1 MTWPAF
7 SLGVWG
13 YPERMDPR
21 VPPGQFVTERFPIL
35 TYGETPK
42 VAKEAWRLEVTGLV
56 ETPLVL
62 TYEDL
67 LARPQV
73 ELTRDFHCV
82 TRWSRL
88 DVTWKG
94 VRTRDLLEE
103 ARPRPEAVAA
113 LVESYGGYTTNLL
126 LEDLLR
132 EDVLLAHTLFG
143 KPLPRKGEA
152 PSASSCPTSTPGRAP
167 SGCAASCFW
176 TTWSSASGSGWAT
189 TGGGTPGRRSASRRG
204 RSPPTGSG
212 LRRAT
217 NLGVKMLGRGEGMRL
232 EEARIAVDEALSAYR
247 RCVEAEVEEYG
258 PEYERVTFMEYEAP
272 APDPCAEAFLR
283 LVEAVRAYEAAGEA
297 GRTWTWAGSGNGSTR
312 PWTRG
317 RPRGFLPRSS
327 RLPENRA
334 RRGGLGP
341 RGRRSPPPP
350 GGGRRSRGRARCRAP
365 GPS

>member
-35 TYGETPK
+35 TYGETPRSPRRRG
-42 VAKEAWRLEVTGLV
+42 ASEVTGLV

-143 KPLPRKGEA
+143 KPLP
-152 PSASSCPTSTPGRAP
+152 
-167 SGCAASCFW
+167 
-176 TTWSSASGSGWAT
+176 
-189 TGGGTPGRRSASRRG
+189 
-204 RSPPTGSG
+204 
-212 LRRAT
+212 
-217 NLGVKMLGRGEGMRL
+217 
-232 EEARIAVDEALSAYR
+232 
-247 RCVEAEVEEYG
+247 
-258 PEYERVTFMEYEAP
+258 PE
-272 APDPCAEAFLR
+272 
-283 LVEAVRAYEAAGEA
+283 
-297 GRTWTWAGSGNGSTR
+297 
-312 PWTRG
+312 RG
-317 RPRGFLPRSS
+317 RPRPPPRAPPLRLEERQVGAPHRAFGPPGARLLGAAGLPLAGGPLEGGA
-327 RLPENRA
+327 LP
-334 RRGGLGP
+334 GGAGP
-341 RGRRSPPPP
+341 RPPDPVCGAQQTWALKCWGEVRACAWKRPGSPWTRPFPPTAAAWRR
-350 GGGRRSRGRARCRAP
+350 RWRSTAP
-365 GPS
+365 STSG

>member
-42 VAKEAWRLEVTGLV
+42 VAKEAWRSGGHGTRGNA
-56 ETPLVL
+56 LVL

-143 KPLPRKGEA
+143 KPLPGKGGPVRLLVPHLYA
-152 PSASSCPTSTPGRAP
+152 WKSAKWVRRIVLLDHLELG
-167 SGCAASCFW
+167 FW
-176 TTWSSASGSGWAT
+176 ERLGYHWR
-189 TGGGTPGRRSASRRG
+189 GTPGRRSASRRG

>member
-13 YPERMDPR
+13 YPEGMDPR
-21 VPPGQFVTERFPIL
+21 VPRASSSRSASPSSPTGD
-35 TYGETPK
+35 PK

-176 TTWSSASGSGWAT
+176 TTWSSA
-189 TGGGTPGRRSASRRG
+189 TGRLGYHWRGTPGRRSASRRG
-204 RSPPTGSG
+204 RSPLTGSG

-258 PEYERVTFMEYEAP
+258 PEYER
-272 APDPCAEAFLR
+272 
-283 LVEAVRAYEAAGEA
+283 
-297 GRTWTWAGSGNGSTR
+297 
-312 PWTRG
+312 
-317 RPRGFLPRSS
+317 
-327 RLPENRA
+327 
-334 RRGGLGP
+334 
-341 RGRRSPPPP
+341 
-350 GGGRRSRGRARCRAP
+350 
-365 GPS
+365 

>member
-13 YPERMDPR
+13 YPDGMNPR

-35 TYGETPK
+35 TYGETPRI
-42 VAKEAWRLEVTGLV
+42 AKEAWRLEVTGLV

-143 KPLPRKGEA
+143 KPLP
-152 PSASSCPTSTPGRAP
+152 
-167 SGCAASCFW
+167 
-176 TTWSSASGSGWAT
+176 
-189 TGGGTPGRRSASRRG
+189 
-204 RSPPTGSG
+204 
-212 LRRAT
+212 
-217 NLGVKMLGRGEGMRL
+217 
-232 EEARIAVDEALSAYR
+232 
-247 RCVEAEVEEYG
+247 
-258 PEYERVTFMEYEAP
+258 PE
-272 APDPCAEAFLR
+272 
-283 LVEAVRAYEAAGEA
+283 
-297 GRTWTWAGSGNGSTR
+297 
-312 PWTRG
+312 
-317 RPRGFLPRSS
+317 
-327 RLPENRA
+327 
-334 RRGGLGP
+334 RGGPVRLLVPHLYAWKSAKWVRRIVLLDHLELGFWERLGYHW
-341 RGRRSPPPP
+341 RGDPWKEERFQEGPVPAHRI
-350 GGGRRSRGRARCRAP
+350 RFAARNKPER
-365 GPS
+365 